1 MKQGV
6 LGLKFLRCKPNQV
19 PPSNGKKVAIIG
31 AGTAGLGAAGVL
43 KCKGYDVTV
52 YDMLPEPGGML
63 IFGIHVDRIPKPPIR
78 EGVRELMD
86 AGVEFVLNT
95 KVGNRDLER
104 MDELVKAK
112 NVVDLE
118 DIIKSYDA
126 VLIATGTW
134 TSNKSKVPGEEL
146 PWVYPAMEFLVAT
159 HLAKFGYRPWD
170 IVPDVKGDLL
180 VVGGG
185 YTAEDAAYVPR
196 TYPEYRDRMRR
207 IVLSYRRTRNE
218 APMGPMEMTNIEASG
233 VEIWELT
240 VPIAYREENGR
251 RIARIIRNRLVQAPG
266 EKRPRPEPIPGS
278 EFDAYFDFVLEAIG
292 ERPTPPFEGKECCGI
307 KLTDWGTIVVDK
319 DMMTSR
325 KGVFAAGDV
334 VHGPSQLGPALKS
347 GMDAANAIMKYLS
360 QR

>member
-1 MKQGV
+1 M
-6 LGLKFLRCKPNQV
+6 KFLRCKPNQV

-43 KCKGYDVTV
+43 RCKGYDVTV

-95 KVGNRDLER
+95 KVGNKNLEK

-134 TSNKSKVPGEEL
+134 TSNKSRVPGEEL

-170 IVPDVKGDLL
+170 IVPDIKGDLL

-251 RIARIIRNRLVQAPG
+251 RIARIIRNRLVQVPG

-319 DMMTSR
+319 DMMTTR

-347 GMDAANAIMKYLS
+347 GMDAANAIMRYLS

>member
-1 MKQGV
+1 M
-6 LGLKFLRCKPNQV
+6 KFLRCKPNQV